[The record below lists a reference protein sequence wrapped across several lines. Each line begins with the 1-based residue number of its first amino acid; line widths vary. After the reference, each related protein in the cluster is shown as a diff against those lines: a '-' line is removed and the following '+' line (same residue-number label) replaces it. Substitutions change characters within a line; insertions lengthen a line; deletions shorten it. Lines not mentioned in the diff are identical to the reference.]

1 MGWGGA
7 GPSGTAFG
15 DTALLVRIAVVT
27 GRRVEGLGEPVTGR
41 RVGTPSGIGVGP
53 WSRTGALRSSPR
65 RASPAGP
72 ASGARGG
79 PPATASSTG
88 LRDRAPGAARPS
100 RRPRGDLRGSRA
112 GPGRSWPGVPH
123 RAGGPGGGP
132 GPAGRLRRGRARARR
147 GWQAVGGRGP
157 RPRRSSRGPARKST
171 AGPPRSRFPRPEA
184 VDCVTVLRP
193 PLCCRTRPRA
203 ADSLTAINPGPP
215 TGLRVARRQVSGR
228 APATRA
234 PVGLTPAHPG
244 RSARSGGL

>member
-41 RVGTPSGIGVGP
+41 SGDAVRIGWGRGPGRGPHDPSEAGKSGRSGERSARRSCGDGVVHRVAGPGARSGAP
-53 WSRTGALRSSPR
+53 E
-65 RASPAGP
+65 SPAAGEP
-72 ASGARGG
+72 
-79 PPATASSTG
+79 
-88 LRDRAPGAARPS
+88 
-100 RRPRGDLRGSRA
+100 SRA
-112 GPGRSWPGVPH
+112 GPGRAGRGRGSRIGQAA
-123 RAGGPGGGP
+123 RAG
-132 GPAGRLRRGRARARR
+132 ALARR
-147 GWQAVGGRGP
+147 GGFAAGGLAHAAGGRRWVAGV
-157 RPRRSSRGPARKST
+157 RALAGRRVAPQRSPS